1 MKRPIERRKHKRF
14 QPIAGLFVVLSS
26 KAINLSQIKNMSMTE
41 ITLKLFKSK
50 PIKMGQI
57 IDISSRGLSFCYI
70 YEEDNSNEVFELA
83 IACAEKEFCSNMM
96 KFETMSDFE
105 TVNGDRLDTFTIRR
119 QGLKFKELTL
129 KQTSLLDHVIR
140 DYTVGEVEPENFFNN

>member
-1 MKRPIERRKHKRF
+1 
-14 QPIAGLFVVLSS
+14 
-26 KAINLSQIKNMSMTE
+26 MSMSE

-83 IACAEKEFCSNMM
+83 IIYAEKGFYSNMM

-105 TVNGDRLDTFTIRR
+105 TANGDQLDIFIIRR

-129 KQTSLLDHVIR
+129 KQTFLLDHVIR
-140 DYTVGEVEPENFFNN
+140 DYTVGEVEPDDLFNN